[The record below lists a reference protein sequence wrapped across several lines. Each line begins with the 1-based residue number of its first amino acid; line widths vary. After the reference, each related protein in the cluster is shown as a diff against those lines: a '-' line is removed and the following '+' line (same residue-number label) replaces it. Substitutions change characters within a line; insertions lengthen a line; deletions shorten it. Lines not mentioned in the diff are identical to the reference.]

1 MVTFPPPAPSILSG
15 MELFEGLSREAL
27 SEVAA
32 SAHVRRLARDA
43 VIFSQGDTATACHAL
58 LEGRVRITQSDEDG
72 AELLVRFIG
81 PGEMFG
87 TVALFTDRRY
97 PAEAVAILD
106 SVEIHWS
113 EPALLSLI
121 KHHPL
126 IALNM
131 VRVIGKRLREIQER
145 LREVAS
151 QRVERRMAHALLRLA
166 AAPREPSNEPSTI
179 DFPLTRK
186 DVADMC
192 GATLHTA
199 SRVLTAWE
207 RVGLIASQ
215 RQRVTIRDREGLE
228 RIAED
233 YRRPDEPGS

>member
-1 MVTFPPPAPSILSG
+1 
-15 MELFEGLSREAL
+15 MELFEGLSPQAL

-32 SAHVRRLARDA
+32 SSHVRRLGRDT
-43 VIFSQGDTATACHAL
+43 VVFSQGDAATACHAL
-58 LEGRVRITQSDEDG
+58 LEGRVKITQSDADG
-72 AELLVRFIG
+72 SELLVRFIG
-81 PGEMFG
+81 PREMFG

-97 PAEAVAILD
+97 PAEAIVVLD
-106 SVEIHWS
+106 STVISWS
-113 EPALLSLI
+113 ERVILRLI
-121 KHHPL
+121 ERYPP
-126 IALNM
+126 IAFNM
-131 VRVIGKRLREIQER
+131 VRVIGKRLREVQER

-166 AAPREPSNEPSTI
+166 AVPRGHSKEPSAI

-207 RVGLIASQ
+207 KAGLIASQ

-233 YRRPDEPGS
+233 DRRPDEP